1 MTEETKKDLLH
12 NLKNRTS
19 VHEAM
24 FDVYKILEVS
34 KVGIWGKSCCDR
46 ISEALLIDG
55 NHVKLDYISNP
66 PSILLD
72 CVGIIKCE
80 NILKSYISGEAYNEL
95 EDFAWKLHDHARGKN
110 HLLDVL
116 RGYTGKELRGFLKES
131 QSKNSEDVFH
141 LELIRA
147 ELHSRRLYWRAY
159 LKIREWIEDKL
170 FCIKNYSI
178 IHLIEETAR
187 EYYENPD
194 LGQLSVPKKSRSE
207 VFGNAY
213 MRFIDEHKEYAN
225 LQKISQEDL
234 KKFVFLGV
242 NYFGKRPDHTYR
254 IRPTEEDLEA
264 KYLQINHVMQAVGML
279 TPTTLLQIFPVIKDY
294 DGEKYG
300 CKDYF
305 YTMKAVGRLNPD
317 EPIGSAQEA
326 AQLLWDYEND
336 SLRFFA
342 IAWLNCIEDL
352 HIYAGKSDEY
362 DAFYN
367 GLKSRYSA

>member
-46 ISEALLIDG
+46 ISEALPIDG

-95 EDFAWKLHDHARGKN
+95 EDFAWKLHDHARNKN
-110 HLLDVL
+110 HLLDAL
-116 RGYTGKELRGFLKES
+116 RGYTSKELRGFLKES
-131 QSKNSEDVFH
+131 QRKTLENVPH
-141 LELIRA
+141 PELIKA
-147 ELHSRRLYWRAY
+147 ELRSRRFYWRTY

-170 FCIKNYSI
+170 FYIKNYSI
-178 IHLIEETAR
+178 IHLIKETAR
-187 EYYENPD
+187 ECFNNPD
-194 LGQLSVPKKSRSE
+194 LGQISAPKKRKNE
-207 VFGNAY
+207 VFGDAY
-213 MRFIDEHKEYAN
+213 MRFIDKHKDYTN
-225 LQKISQEDL
+225 LQKMSRENL
-234 KKFVFLGV
+234 KKYVFLGV
-242 NYFGKRPDHTYR
+242 NYFGRRPDHIHR

-264 KYLQINHVMQAVGML
+264 KYTQINHVMQAVGML
-279 TPTTLLQIFPVIKDY
+279 TPTTLQQMFPVIKDY

-305 YTMKAVGRLNPD
+305 YTMKTIARFKPD

-336 SLRFFA
+336 SLRFFVMV
-342 IAWLNCIEDL
+342 WLGCIEDL
-352 HIYAGKSDEY
+352 HIYADKSDEY

-367 GLKSRYSA
+367 GLKSRHSV